1 MRASLTEVHLESL
14 RTAKYISSIY
24 NGIVKEQKNILL
36 EICYSWTHFN
46 GKQAQQMAKL
56 HIHSR
61 ILPSGYKKQMKNS
74 VFKKENFTISIIE
87 DLVFEF
93 QNLRYC
99 WKEAQVRF
107 LGIRASFK
115 ALFCEEKT
123 SLKNIWFYGRFLCA
137 SNYLALN
144 PLRFPFSCNFSSEKH
159 SQKKHL
165 FFL

>member
-14 RTAKYISSIY
+14 RTAKYISSTY

-99 WKEAQVRF
+99 WKEAQVCF
-107 LGIRASFK
+107 LGSELHSRPSFVKKKQASKIFDSMGAFF
-115 ALFCEEKT
+115 ALPT
-123 SLKNIWFYGRFLCA
+123 I
-137 SNYLALN
+137 
-144 PLRFPFSCNFSSEKH
+144 
-159 SQKKHL
+159 
-165 FFL
+165 

>member
-61 ILPSGYKKQMKNS
+61 ILPSGYKKQMKNR
-74 VFKKENFTISIIE
+74 VFKKRKFYDLHNRGFSFWISKSEILLKRGSSTLSWDQSFIQGPLLWRKNKPQKYLILWALSLCFQLFSVKSFT
-87 DLVFEF
+87 V
-93 QNLRYC
+93 
-99 WKEAQVRF
+99 
-107 LGIRASFK
+107 SF
-115 ALFCEEKT
+115 
-123 SLKNIWFYGRFLCA
+123 
-137 SNYLALN
+137 
-144 PLRFPFSCNFSSEKH
+144 
-159 SQKKHL
+159 
-165 FFL
+165 